1 MIRILTDSATDFTQ
15 EELQKLNVRCVPM
28 TIAFGGDTYTDGVDL
43 PQEIFW
49 QRMEAGQT
57 PKTSQ
62 PSPDAF
68 LREFEAAKAAGDSVL
83 CVLVSSALSGTL
95 QSALIAVGMTED
107 LDVALV
113 DSLSA
118 TVGERLLVQ
127 EACRMRDAGGK
138 TAQEIAEAL
147 RLLVPRV
154 RIFACLD
161 TLEYLARGGR
171 IPKAVADVGMLVKL
185 KPLVTV
191 SPDGLVAMAG
201 KAIGRHRAGDAI
213 MKLMERHPIDPRYPL
228 IPLYTGGRGK
238 LYRVPSADRAGGLC
252 LLHRGSG
259 FHRPDNRLARRP
271 RRFRRGVYFCINVK
285 TPRHSRGV
293 YVIPFFRSP

>member
-147 RLLVPRV
+147 RLLG
-154 RIFACLD
+154 A
-161 TLEYLARGGR
+161 ARAHFRLSGYAG
-171 IPKAVADVGMLVKL
+171 
-185 KPLVTV
+185 V
-191 SPDGLVAMAG
+191 SG
-201 KAIGRHRAGDAI
+201 
-213 MKLMERHPIDPRYPL
+213 
-228 IPLYTGGRGK
+228 
-238 LYRVPSADRAGGLC
+238 
-252 LLHRGSG
+252 
-259 FHRPDNRLARRP
+259 ARRAHSQSC
-271 RRFRRGVYFCINVK
+271 RGCGHAGE
-285 TPRHSRGV
+285 TQAACHRQPGRPCGHGR
-293 YVIPFFRSP
+293 

>member
-1 MIRILTDSATDFTQ
+1 MIRIITDSAADFTQ
-15 EELQKLNVRCVPM
+15 EELRRLDIRCVPM
-28 TIAFGGDTYTDGVDL
+28 TISFSDETYRDGVDL
-43 PQEIFW
+43 TSETFW
-49 QRMEAGQT
+49 QRMQAGET

-68 LREFEAAKAAGDSVL
+68 LSEFEDAKACGDSVICIL
-83 CVLVSSALSGTL
+83 ISTALSGTL
-95 QSALIAVGMTED
+95 QSAMIARNMAED
-107 LDVALV
+107 DSIQII

-118 TVGERLLVQ
+118 APGERLLVL
-127 EACRMRDAGGK
+127 EACRLRDEGRNVE
-138 TAQEIAEAL
+138 EIAAAL
-147 RLLVPRV
+147 TVLLPRV

-228 IPLYTGGRGK
+228 IPLYTGGRENCIAFLRQTAQAG
-238 LYRVPSADRAGGLC
+238 YACSIEEAVSIGPTIGSHVGPGAFGVAYISA
-252 LLHRGSG
+252 
-259 FHRPDNRLARRP
+259 
-271 RRFRRGVYFCINVK
+271 
-285 TPRHSRGV
+285 
-293 YVIPFFRSP
+293 

>member
-83 CVLVSSALSGTL
+83 CVLISSALSGTL

-127 EACRMRDAGGK
+127 EAAACAMQAAKPRRK
-138 TAQEIAEAL
+138 SPEAL

-154 RIFACLD
+154 LHFRLSGYA
-161 TLEYLARGGR
+161 G
-171 IPKAVADVGMLVKL
+171 
-185 KPLVTV
+185 V
-191 SPDGLVAMAG
+191 SG
-201 KAIGRHRAGDAI
+201 
-213 MKLMERHPIDPRYPL
+213 
-228 IPLYTGGRGK
+228 
-238 LYRVPSADRAGGLC
+238 
-252 LLHRGSG
+252 
-259 FHRPDNRLARRP
+259 ARRAHSQSRRRCGHAGETQAACHRQP
-271 RRFRRGVYFCINVK
+271 RRPCGHGR
-285 TPRHSRGV
+285 
-293 YVIPFFRSP
+293 

>member
-1 MIRILTDSATDFTQ
+1 MIRILTDSASDFTQ

-83 CVLVSSALSGTL
+83 CVLISSALSGTL

-161 TLEYLARGGR
+161 TLEYLVKGGR
-171 IPKAVADVGMLVKL
+171 IGK
-185 KPLVTV
+185 VT
-191 SPDGLVAMAG
+191 AMAG
-201 KAIGRHRAGDAI
+201 TMLQIKPIITFAPDGQLQSVAKVRGRHQVMRKLVDMAVDRCGEHKRYNLAVAHGGAPEEMETMRQMLTEALPNSDHLWDGEIDGTLSVYIGD
-213 MKLMERHPIDPRYPL
+213 
-228 IPLYTGGRGK
+228 
-238 LYRVPSADRAGGLC
+238 
-252 LLHRGSG
+252 
-259 FHRPDNRLARRP
+259 
-271 RRFRRGVYFCINVK
+271 GVLGAAVQ
-285 TPRHSRGV
+285 V
-293 YVIPFFRSP
+293 LD

>member
-83 CVLVSSALSGTL
+83 CVLISSALSGTL

-118 TVGERLLVQ
+118 TVGEHLLVQ

-228 IPLYTGGRGK
+228 IPLYTGGRENCIAFLRQTAQAG
-238 LYRVPSADRAGGLC
+238 YACSIEEAVSIGPTIGSHVGPGAFGVAYISA
-252 LLHRGSG
+252 
-259 FHRPDNRLARRP
+259 
-271 RRFRRGVYFCINVK
+271 
-285 TPRHSRGV
+285 
-293 YVIPFFRSP
+293 

>member
-83 CVLVSSALSGTL
+83 CVLISSALSGTL

-127 EACRMRDAGGK
+127 EACRMRDAGNRRG
-138 TAQEIAEAL
+138 ASPACAARADF
-147 RLLVPRV
+147 RLSGY
-154 RIFACLD
+154 A
-161 TLEYLARGGR
+161 G
-171 IPKAVADVGMLVKL
+171 
-185 KPLVTV
+185 V
-191 SPDGLVAMAG
+191 SG
-201 KAIGRHRAGDAI
+201 
-213 MKLMERHPIDPRYPL
+213 
-228 IPLYTGGRGK
+228 
-238 LYRVPSADRAGGLC
+238 
-252 LLHRGSG
+252 
-259 FHRPDNRLARRP
+259 ARRAHSQS
-271 RRFRRGVYFCINVK
+271 RRRCGHAGETQAACHRQPGRPCGHG
-285 TPRHSRGV
+285 R
-293 YVIPFFRSP
+293 

>member
-113 DSLSA
+113 DSL
-118 TVGERLLVQ
+118 
-127 EACRMRDAGGK
+127 
-138 TAQEIAEAL
+138 
-147 RLLVPRV
+147 
-154 RIFACLD
+154 
-161 TLEYLARGGR
+161 
-171 IPKAVADVGMLVKL
+171 
-185 KPLVTV
+185 
-191 SPDGLVAMAG
+191 
-201 KAIGRHRAGDAI
+201 
-213 MKLMERHPIDPRYPL
+213 
-228 IPLYTGGRGK
+228 
-238 LYRVPSADRAGGLC
+238 RVPNTFWTPSYKISRIIVK
-252 LLHRGSG
+252 
-259 FHRPDNRLARRP
+259 RLWFA
-271 RRFRRGVYFCINVK
+271 K
-285 TPRHSRGV
+285 SSRKKSS
-293 YVIPFFRSP
+293 R

>member
-43 PQEIFW
+43 P
-49 QRMEAGQT
+49 
-57 PKTSQ
+57 
-62 PSPDAF
+62 
-68 LREFEAAKAAGDSVL
+68 
-83 CVLVSSALSGTL
+83 
-95 QSALIAVGMTED
+95 
-107 LDVALV
+107 
-113 DSLSA
+113 
-118 TVGERLLVQ
+118 
-127 EACRMRDAGGK
+127 
-138 TAQEIAEAL
+138 QEIAEAL

-228 IPLYTGGRGK
+228 IPLYTGGRENCIAFLRQTAQAG
-238 LYRVPSADRAGGLC
+238 YACSIEEAVSIGPTIGSHVGPGAFGVAYISA
-252 LLHRGSG
+252 
-259 FHRPDNRLARRP
+259 
-271 RRFRRGVYFCINVK
+271 
-285 TPRHSRGV
+285 
-293 YVIPFFRSP
+293 

>member
-1 MIRILTDSATDFTQ
+1 MIRILTDSATDFMQ

-83 CVLVSSALSGTL
+83 CVLISSALSGTL

-171 IPKAVADVGMLVKL
+171 IPKAAAGVGMLVKL
-185 KPLVTV
+185 KPIVTV
-191 SPDGLVAMAG
+191 SREGLVEMAG
-201 KAIGRHRAGDAI
+201 KAIGRHRAGDTLI
-213 MKLMERHPIDPRYPL
+213 RMTQESGIDEGYPVL
-228 IPLYTGGRGK
+228 PLYTCITENCLAFLRQA
-238 LYRVPSADRAGGLC
+238 SQAGISCDAEKAVAIGSTIGTHVGPGAFGLA
-252 LLHRGSG
+252 
-259 FHRPDNRLARRP
+259 FIA
-271 RRFRRGVYFCINVK
+271 K
-285 TPRHSRGV
+285 A
-293 YVIPFFRSP
+293 

>member
-1 MIRILTDSATDFTQ
+1 
-15 EELQKLNVRCVPM
+15 M

-118 TVGERLLVQ
+118 TVGERLLVL

-147 RLLVPRV
+147 RLLGAARAHFRLSGYAGVSGRAAGAFPKPSRMW
-154 RIFACLD
+154 ACW
-161 TLEYLARGGR
+161 
-171 IPKAVADVGMLVKL
+171 
-185 KPLVTV
+185 
-191 SPDGLVAMAG
+191 
-201 KAIGRHRAGDAI
+201 
-213 MKLMERHPIDPRYPL
+213 
-228 IPLYTGGRGK
+228 
-238 LYRVPSADRAGGLC
+238 
-252 LLHRGSG
+252 
-259 FHRPDNRLARRP
+259 
-271 RRFRRGVYFCINVK
+271 
-285 TPRHSRGV
+285 
-293 YVIPFFRSP
+293 

>member
-83 CVLVSSALSGTL
+83 CVLISSALSGTL

-107 LDVALV
+107 
-113 DSLSA
+113 
-118 TVGERLLVQ
+118 
-127 EACRMRDAGGK
+127 
-138 TAQEIAEAL
+138 
-147 RLLVPRV
+147 P
-154 RIFACLD
+154 
-161 TLEYLARGGR
+161 GR
-171 IPKAVADVGMLVKL
+171 
-185 KPLVTV
+185 
-191 SPDGLVAMAG
+191 
-201 KAIGRHRAGDAI
+201 
-213 MKLMERHPIDPRYPL
+213 
-228 IPLYTGGRGK
+228 
-238 LYRVPSADRAGGLC
+238 RAGGFSL
-252 LLHRGSG
+252 RNGWRAPAGAGSLP
-259 FHRPDNRLARRP
+259 HARR
-271 RRFRRGVYFCINVK
+271 RRQNRAGNCRGASPACAARAHFRLSGYAGVSGARRAHSQSRRGCGHAGETQAACHRQPGTALWPWPVK
-285 TPRHSRGV
+285 PSAAIAQAT
-293 YVIPFFRSP
+293 RS